1 MKDYIDYI
9 IEESIN
15 KILLTEMGMDA
26 TKFADKYGEILDVL
40 VDNLVS
46 ITMYPNSQAVPH
58 WRQRVGAL
66 VKRFINLDINPKH
79 RNKENYRLALL
90 QSAVTETLNSAD
102 YFPRRFAA
110 LPLRRRTGY
119 GNAVRHSGHRLCL
132 LLFHGRGRYTV
143 YDVLSCLYFHTD
155 AARKP
160 AGGHPLCSG

>member
-90 QSAVTETLNSAD
+90 QSAVTETLNSD
-102 YFPRRFAA
+102 YSAIKNHYKSISAYYARPNNPNGILTPYA
-110 LPLRRRTGY
+110 PY
-119 GNAVRHSGHRLCL
+119 SVCYDEQKDSIINAVNKISDFVAKQDYESL
-132 LLFHGRGRYTV
+132 LAFME
-143 YDVLSCLYFHTD
+143 DF
-155 AARKP
+155 
-160 AGGHPLCSG
+160 